1 MLVRIRGKV
10 SLLPSGRAHAQIC
23 KNFLPAYGLRT
34 KIFIP
39 LLGLVFSTSRIAPQ
53 PRTIMYIIEI
63 FAIAVALS
71 MDALAVSVTTGVTLK
86 QPNARQLFRMPA
98 AFGIFQ
104 ALMPITGWFLGK
116 SVLDLIA
123 QWDHWVACGLLVLVG
138 AKLLHETLSGEGDD
152 AKPVDP
158 TRGWTIVVLAI
169 ATSIDALAVGFSFAI
184 LSKPILFPSVVIGLT
199 CAAIS
204 LAGMLAGSC
213 IGRIEAVRKWSG
225 VAGSCALFAIGILI
239 LHDHGVF

>member
-1 MLVRIRGKV
+1 
-10 SLLPSGRAHAQIC
+10 
-23 KNFLPAYGLRT
+23 
-34 KIFIP
+34 
-39 LLGLVFSTSRIAPQ
+39 
-53 PRTIMYIIEI
+53 MYFIEI
-63 FAIAVALS
+63 LAIAVALS

-86 QPNARQLFRMPA
+86 RPNASQLVRMPA

-104 ALMPITGWFLGK
+104 ALMPIIGWFLGK
-116 SVLDLIA
+116 SVHQFIE
-123 QWDHWVACGLLVLVG
+123 QWDHWVACALLVIVG
-138 AKLLHETLSGEGDD
+138 AKLLHETLSGEGED

-169 ATSIDALAVGFSFAI
+169 ATSIDALAVGFSFA
-184 LSKPILFPSVVIGLT
+184 LLAKPILFPAIIIGLV

-213 IGRIEAVRKWSG
+213 IGRIEALRKWSG
-225 VAGSCALFAIGILI
+225 VAGSFALFAIGILI